1 MAVEVVAGAGSEVVP
16 MEVEAGAG
24 SEVVSMEVEA
34 GAGSEVVPMEVE
46 AGAGSEV
53 AMEVEAEEPVM
64 EMKEAAEAAVMEMKE
79 AAEAAEAAKV
89 ALGTAEADCSAAAAQ
104 SATEEHPLAPVMSR
118 RGLLQ

>member
-1 MAVEVVAGAGSEVVP
+1 MAIEVVAGAGSEVVP
-16 MEVEAGAG
+16 MEVETGAG

-34 GAGSEVVPMEVE
+34 GAGSEV
-46 AGAGSEV
+46 V

>member
-1 MAVEVVAGAGSEVVP
+1 MAVAIEVVAGAGSEVVP
-16 MEVEAGAG
+16 MEVETGAG

-34 GAGSEVVPMEVE
+34 GAGSEV
-46 AGAGSEV
+46 V

-64 EMKEAAEAAVMEMKE
+64 EMKEAAEAA
-79 AAEAAEAAKV
+79 
-89 ALGTAEADCSAAAAQ
+89 EADCSAGAAQ

>member
-1 MAVEVVAGAGSEVVP
+1 MAVAVEVV
-16 MEVEAGAG
+16 
-24 SEVVSMEVEA
+24 A

-53 AMEVEAEEPVM
+53 AMEVEAEEP
-64 EMKEAAEAAVMEMKE
+64 VMEMKE

>member
-1 MAVEVVAGAGSEVVP
+1 MAVAIEVV
-16 MEVEAGAG
+16 AGAG

-34 GAGSEVVPMEVE
+34 GAGSEVV
-46 AGAGSEV
+46 S
-53 AMEVEAEEPVM
+53 MEVEAEEP
-64 EMKEAAEAAVMEMKE
+64 VMEMKE

-104 SATEEHPLAPVMSR
+104 SATEEHPLALVMSR